1 MQSFRTEIENP
12 VVEKDIIELE
22 QKIYAFK
29 NNSIDEEKFRSLRL
43 ARGVYGQ
50 RQQGVQMVR
59 IKLPM
64 GRFTANQLRK
74 IAYVADEY
82 GSGNLHITTRQ
93 DIQLHFVELERT
105 PQLWTELEQDQITL
119 REACGNTVRNVTA
132 SAVAGVD
139 PREPFDVTPYAEAFF
154 NYFLRNPICQDMGRK
169 IKVAFSSS
177 KEDDALTF
185 IHDLG
190 FIPKIKNG
198 QRGFQLMLGGGIGS
212 QPMPSQK
219 VFSFLPTD
227 QIIPYS
233 EAIIRLF
240 DRLGERNKRN
250 KARLKFLVKDLGL
263 SAFLEKIEQEKKVLE
278 NQSYP
283 IEAKER
289 HLDNASFQNKK
300 VHLDK
305 TELSTYEKW
314 KKINV
319 FEQKQE
325 GYFSVGIPV
334 QTGDISSIKA
344 RQLADIIEQFTRDDN
359 RFTITQSVLLR
370 DVKQVHLAALYLAL
384 KEVGFNRLG
393 FQKTNDIVAC
403 PGTDTCNLGIAS
415 SYGLAKV
422 LQKIIEAE
430 FSQFIETHNLN
441 IRISGC
447 MNACGQHTL
456 AQIGFQG
463 MTLKAKGNIA
473 PATQILL
480 GGGILGNGN
489 GRFADKVLKVPAKK
503 TPAVLRWILND
514 FEKNKTQEENFFD
527 YYDRQ
532 TKDYFYQN
540 LKHFSDTDQLKSE
553 DFIDWGNETKYEKAI
568 GIGEC
573 AGVTIDLI
581 QTLIFE
587 AEEAYAWALSS
598 LEENKLSDG
607 VYHAFNA
614 RVRAAKALL
623 TAEGAKT
630 NSHHSIIEGFDLQFP
645 NYHKENGKTF
655 KAEIVAFKSEKP
667 EITFVTAFVKETQSF
682 IAWIKKER
690 NAKQ

>member
-22 QKIYAFK
+22 QKIFAFK

-93 DIQLHFVELERT
+93 DIQLHYVELERT
-105 PQLWTELEQDQITL
+105 PQLWAELEKDQITL

-132 SAVAGVD
+132 ASTAGVD
-139 PREPFDVTPYAEAFF
+139 PQEPFDVTPYAEAFF
-154 NYFLRNPICQDMGRK
+154 SYFLRNPICQDMGRK

-177 KEDDALTF
+177 ENDEALTF

-198 QRGFQLMLGGGIGS
+198 ERGFQLMIGGGIGS

-219 VFSFLPTD
+219 VFSFLATD
-227 QIIPYS
+227 EIIPYS

-263 SAFLEKIEQEKKVLE
+263 ATFLDLIEQEKKSIT

-283 IEAKER
+283 IQDKKR
-289 HLDNASFQNKK
+289 VLDTPLYRGSEVQIKANETFQR
-300 VHLDK
+300 
-305 TELSTYEKW
+305 W
-314 KKINV
+314 KKINA
-319 FEQKQE
+319 FKQKQE
-325 GYFSVGIPV
+325 GYWSVGIPIK
-334 QTGDISSIKA
+334 TGDIPTAKA
-344 RQLADIIEQFTRDDN
+344 SALAELIEQFTQNDN

-370 DVKQVHLAALYLAL
+370 DVKEEHLPVLYLAL
-384 KEVGFNRLG
+384 KTLAFDRIG

-415 SYGLAKV
+415 SYGLANE
-422 LQKIIEAE
+422 LQKVIETE
-430 FSQFIETHNLN
+430 FTQFIDKHNLN

-456 AQIGFQG
+456 AHIGFQG
-463 MTLKAKGNIA
+463 MTLKANGNIA

-480 GGGILGNGN
+480 GGGVLGNGN

-503 TPAVLRWILND
+503 TPQVLRWLLTD
-514 FEKNKTQEENFFD
+514 FEQNKLETEYFFG
-527 YYDRQ
+527 YYDRK

-540 LKHFSDTDQLKSE
+540 LKHYSDTDQLQPE
-553 DFIDWGNETKYEKAI
+553 DFIDWGNDKKYEKAI

-587 AEEAYAWALSS
+587 AEEAYAWALNG
-598 LEENKLSDG
+598 LQENRLNDA
-607 VYHAFNA
+607 VYHAYNA

-623 TAEGAKT
+623 TAKEVKT
-630 NSHHSIIEGFDLQFP
+630 NSHASIIASFDVEFP
-645 NYHKENGKTF
+645 HFNKETGTTF
-655 KAEIVAFKSEKP
+655 KAGIDAFTSVKPDVEFAKSF
-667 EITFVTAFVKETQSF
+667 IKETQSF

-690 NAKQ
+690 SA

>member
-1 MQSFRTEIENP
+1 MQSFRSEIENP

-22 QKIYAFK
+22 QKIHAFK

-82 GSGNLHITTRQ
+82 GSSNLHITTRQ
-93 DIQLHFVELERT
+93 DIQLHYVELERT
-105 PQLWTELEQDQITL
+105 PQLWQELEKDKITL

-132 SAVAGVD
+132 SATAGVD
-139 PREPFDVTPYAEAFF
+139 KKEPFDVTPYAEAFF
-154 NYFLRNPICQDMGRK
+154 SYFLRNPICQDMGRK

-177 KEDDALTF
+177 ESDDALTF

-190 FIPKIKNG
+190 FIPKIENG
-198 QRGFQLMLGGGIGS
+198 QRGFQMMIGGGIGS
-212 QPMPSQK
+212 QPMPSQEI
-219 VFSFLPTD
+219 FSFLPVD

-233 EAIIRLF
+233 EAVIRLF

-250 KARLKFLVKDLGL
+250 KARMKFLVKDLGL
-263 SAFLEKIEQEKKVLE
+263 DVFLEKIEQEKKVLI
-278 NQSYP
+278 NPSFP
-283 IEAKER
+283 IEDKDRPLE
-289 HLDNASFQNKK
+289 NATFKGDGVS
-300 VHLDK
+300 LDK
-305 TELSTYEKW
+305 HTTEAFANW
-314 KKINV
+314 KKTNV
-319 FEQKQE
+319 SQQKQA
-325 GYFSVGIPV
+325 GYYSVGIPV
-334 QTGDISSIKA
+334 QTGDISSDKA
-344 RQLADIIEQFTRDDN
+344 RKLADIIEKFTRNDN
-359 RFTITQSVLLR
+359 RFTIIQSVLLR
-370 DVKQVHLAALYLAL
+370 DVKEAHLSSLYTAL
-384 KEVGFNRLG
+384 KEIGFDRIG

-415 SYGLAKV
+415 SYGLAKE
-422 LQKIIEAE
+422 LQKVIETDYR
-430 FSQFIETHNLN
+430 QFIDAHNLN

-456 AQIGFQG
+456 AHIGFQG
-463 MTLKAKGNIA
+463 MTLKANGNIA

-480 GGGILGNGN
+480 GGGVLGNGQ

-503 TPAVLRWILND
+503 TPQVLRWILQD
-514 FEKNKTQEENFFD
+514 FEENKTQKEDFFE

-540 LKHFSDTDQLKSE
+540 LKHYSETDQLTPS
-553 DFIDWGNETKYEKAI
+553 DFIDWGNEIKYEKAI

-587 AEEAYAWALSS
+587 AEEAYGWALSS
-598 LEENKLSDG
+598 LEENRLNDA
-607 VYHAFNA
+607 VYHAYNA

-623 TAEGAKT
+623 TAKGAKT
-630 NSHHSIIEGFDLQFP
+630 NSHGSIINGFDTEFP
-645 NYHKENGKTF
+645 NYSQETKHSF
-655 KAEIVAFKSEKP
+655 KAGIEAFETQKP
-667 EITFVTAFVKETQSF
+667 EIKFAKVFIKETQSF

-690 NAKQ
+690 DEQQ